1 MRLKILSKIKT
12 KNELTEEEK
21 RLVLKTLK
29 KRTKGLKIEGVCI
42 YGSRISGY
50 AKSHSDYD
58 LIVVINNYQQRI
70 RYQYI
75 FDQIEISAIFVDSNA
90 LQNDAKNGELGE
102 FVIGRLLNPYEPL
115 INDDFFYK
123 IEYEY
128 KRRVIIETIDE
139 LHSEYSFLIQFILI
153 PIDYFL
159 FKRLRQRISIYPPV
173 KYSYTMTYGGN
184 QKNMNMKK
192 SLKLFKVCLKE
203 LHTSGKIV
211 YDNKFVRL
219 KVKKKNSKKIYFQF
233 RYLSRMLRHYYI
245 HILAGRVKPGIVQKE
260 LLSKIRRNKEINQ
273 KLEHLNKPKKL
284 LVIK

>member
-1 MRLKILSKIKT
+1 LSKIKT
-12 KNELTEEEK
+12 KNKLTEEEK
-21 RLVLKTLK
+21 RLVLKTLE
-29 KRTKGLKIEGVCI
+29 KRTKGLKIEGICI

-58 LIVVINNYQQRI
+58 LIVVINNYKQKI

-90 LQNDAKNGELGE
+90 LQNDAKNAELGE
-102 FVIGRLLNPYEPL
+102 FVIGRLLNPYEP
-115 INDDFFYK
+115 IVNSDFFYK

-128 KRRVIIETIDE
+128 KHRVIVETIDE

-159 FKRLRQRISIYPPV
+159 FKRLRQRIRIYPPV

-184 QKNMNMKK
+184 QKNMNMKT
-192 SLKLFKVCLKE
+192 SLKLFKLCLKE
-203 LHTSGKIV
+203 LHQSGKIV

-219 KVKKKNSKKIYFQF
+219 KVKKKNRKNIYFQF
-233 RYLSRMLRHYYI
+233 RYLCRMLKHYYV
-245 HILAGRVKPGIVQKE
+245 HVLAGRVKPGIAQKE
-260 LLSKIRRNKEINQ
+260 LLSKVRRKKEM
-273 KLEHLNKPKKL
+273 KLELEYLNKPKKL